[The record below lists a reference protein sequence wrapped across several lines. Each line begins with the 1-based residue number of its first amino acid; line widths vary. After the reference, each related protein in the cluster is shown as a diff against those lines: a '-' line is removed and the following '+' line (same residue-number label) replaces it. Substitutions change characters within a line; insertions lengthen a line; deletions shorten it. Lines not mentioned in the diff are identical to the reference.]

1 MKCAVILTYKTL
13 GIVRTFFIQRRRIFD
28 ELFSTFKLTVLYL
41 SHIVPILEGEGYNE
55 MLLQTVFI
63 NPSVFIECLLII
75 LDFI

>member
-13 GIVRTFFIQRRRIFD
+13 GIVRSFFIQRRRIFD
-28 ELFSTFKLTVLYL
+28 GLFSTFKLTVPYL

-63 NPSVFIECLLII
+63 NTSAFIESLLVI
-75 LDFI
+75 LDLI